1 MKEEWII
8 EMIGQ
13 IKDVA
18 RSHAMGRLAEHLD
31 DAILI
36 AASEFHDRRHHDV
49 DVEVA
54 HGYGDSAPFRGP
66 AGPRLQ

>member
-1 MKEEWII
+1 MKEDWII

-36 AASEFHDRRHHDV
+36 AASEFHDRREREI
-49 DVEVA
+49 EVVN
-54 HGYGDSAPFRGP
+54 GCRDTTPVRGP
-66 AGPRLQ
+66 AAPGLH